1 MNSAKTA
8 RPPAVV
14 NTLPNRQY
22 CLHAKRSETVSYP
35 SISFKNNCLK
45 DREWHGTGS
54 ATTHGRPR
62 QENETAHRERKHIDM
77 SETPKRRRS
86 PTNSA
91 GFTLLELV
99 TVLMIIGVMTGIAG
113 GQYTEYRDRTVPER
127 AARVVGSY
135 VSLTRSYAIQRRTP
149 VTLVIDPT
157 NRSIMIRSETDTL
170 RIVPLGLGT
179 DFELNGLDSNIDGD
193 SLTFNGRGLCS
204 VCGVDGNGITLTS
217 RGTTYIVT
225 FNALGRWKRT
235 KVVDS

>member
-1 MNSAKTA
+1 
-8 RPPAVV
+8 
-14 NTLPNRQY
+14 
-22 CLHAKRSETVSYP
+22 
-35 SISFKNNCLK
+35 
-45 DREWHGTGS
+45 
-54 ATTHGRPR
+54 
-62 QENETAHRERKHIDM
+62 M
-77 SETPKRRRS
+77 SEIPQRRESRTS
-86 PTNSA
+86 SA
-91 GFTLLELV
+91 GFSLIELV
-99 TVLMIIGVMTGIAG
+99 IVLTIIGVMVGIAG

-135 VSLTRSYAIQRRTP
+135 VTLTRSYAIQRRTP

-179 DFELNGLDSNIDGD
+179 AFELNGLDSNIDGD